1 MNAIRCFTD
10 AEKKYIKVFAKSQAN
25 EYLAKNREGYTRRI
39 IKLMCIA
46 LNDNFGFGKDRLAKL
61 VLNINDTSAEHGS
74 NPVFWEKVD
83 KRIEQI
89 GLPFEPENYKE
100 LEE

>member
-1 MNAIRCFTD
+1 MKAIRCLTD
-10 AEKKYIKVFAKSQAN
+10 AEKKQVNI
-25 EYLAKNREGYTRRI
+25 LAKARAAEFLAENRLGYTRRVL
-39 IKLMCIA
+39 KLVCIA
-46 LNDNFGFGKDRLAKL
+46 LNDNFGFGKYRLSEL
-61 VLNINDTSAEHGS
+61 VEAVSQTSAES
-74 NPVFWEKVD
+74 NDNPVFWANVD